1 LKLGIVDVVPLA
13 CCDGPW
19 CRPRRAALRQRKA
32 EVAGAA
38 VGIPQ
43 GRPGRKGFGAP
54 TGPRTASKGPS
65 LRILLVLLV
74 AAALGA
80 GGWLWWQ
87 ARPPAVA
94 VAEPVRGPAVEAV
107 YATGTVEP
115 TRQAQLASTVTGR
128 IRAYPVGEGQPVIAG
143 ATLVQL
149 DDLTA
154 RADLQAL
161 QARVDYLRSDL
172 ERSRQL
178 LGGGHVS
185 RQAYD
190 LKVSELAQ
198 AEAAAEAQRQRLM
211 DLTLVAPFDAVVL
224 RRDHEV
230 GEVVQP
236 GDVLLWLGTPPPY
249 EIEAQV
255 DEEDIPRVSLGQ
267 TALIKADAFPGAA
280 LRARVAEIT
289 PMGDPVNKQY
299 RVRLLLPPD
308 SPLMIGMTV
317 EANVVTRRHDD
328 ALLIPEGALVGR
340 SVFTVHE
347 SPDATGWRALRRDVT
362 LGVYGDGLVEVL
374 QGLEPDA
381 RVIVAPPAALAH
393 GDPVRLEAVAD
404 GGAAAGDGL
413 GEGARP

>member
-1 LKLGIVDVVPLA
+1 M
-13 CCDGPW
+13 
-19 CRPRRAALRQRKA
+19 
-32 EVAGAA
+32 
-38 VGIPQ
+38 
-43 GRPGRKGFGAP
+43 
-54 TGPRTASKGPS
+54 RT
-65 LRILLVLLV
+65 LLVLLV
-74 AAALGA
+74 AAALGL
-80 GGWLWWQ
+80 GGWFWWQ
-87 ARPPAVA
+87 ARPPAVT
-94 VAEPVRGPAVEAV
+94 VAQPVRGPAVEAV

-115 TRQAQLASTVTGR
+115 RREAELASTVTGR
-128 IRAYPVGEGQPVIAG
+128 IRDYPVAEGQPVIAG

-190 LKVSELAQ
+190 LKASELAQ

-267 TALIKADAFPGAA
+267 TALIKADAFPGAD
-280 LRARVAEIT
+280 LRARVAEIA

-317 EANVVTRRHDD
+317 ETNVITRRSED
-328 ALLIPEGALVGR
+328 ALLIPEDALVGR
-340 SVFTVHE
+340 SVFVVHE
-347 SPDATGWRALRRDVT
+347 SPDVTGWRALRRDVT
-362 LGVYGDGLVEVL
+362 PGVYGDGLVEVL
-374 QGLEPDA
+374 QGLEPEA
-381 RVIVAPPAALAH
+381 RVVVAPPPGLEH
-393 GDPVRLEAVAD
+393 GESVRLEA
-404 GGAAAGDGL
+404 AAGGDV
-413 GEGARP
+413 P